1 MQVVPSFAERYRDLF
16 GILNDAMVVW
26 QLDGNIVAT
35 NDAMATLTGY
45 TVDELHG
52 MNIARFLPAEDFE
65 QVMERQ
71 QQQIRGEAVSQRYEL
86 RLMRRDGTE
95 VIGESVTRLVAE
107 KGRPVGVLA
116 VVKNITEQKLVEK
129 ALREERDKAQSYLDV
144 AGIAIQIIDA
154 DQKTALINRKCCEIF
169 GYKEKEVIGK
179 NWFDTFIPER
189 NRAIAKR
196 VFDKLIAREIEPSK
210 CHESPVS
217 TKGGE
222 ERIMA
227 WYNTTVLTDEA
238 GNAIGV
244 LGSGEDITERKQ
256 MENALRES
264 EERYRTLF
272 ENSRDAMCIAT
283 SDGKIVD
290 VNQAALDLFGY
301 AREEMMGLD
310 VRDTVHAL
318 DRERF
323 QKEIDQKGYV
333 RDYEMKLRKRDG
345 THIDCLLTF
354 AMRRGEDGSILG
366 YEGSIRDVTEHKRL
380 QQNLQLYITEVTK
393 AQEEERKRIA
403 RELHD
408 ESIQDLAIL
417 SLDIEA
423 VTRSRSRLSRVTVK
437 SLEQIQEKVNHI
449 AGELSRLSR
458 ALRPSALDQLGLVPA
473 VKVLMRDLRK
483 ADGITT
489 NLEVIGQVQR
499 LSPEVELGLFR
510 IVQEA
515 VRNVRKHSEAA
526 TAVITVE
533 FDPDKVV
540 VSVTDDGKGF
550 ELPKRLSDFT
560 AMGRLGLVGM
570 QERAQLFKGSLSVQS
585 EVGKG
590 TTVRVEVG
598 DGAVPASDLDG
609 ERSRE

>member
-1 MQVVPSFAERYRDLF
+1 
-16 GILNDAMVVW
+16 
-26 QLDGNIVAT
+26 
-35 NDAMATLTGY
+35 
-45 TVDELHG
+45 
-52 MNIARFLPAEDFE
+52 
-65 QVMERQ
+65 
-71 QQQIRGEAVSQRYEL
+71 
-86 RLMRRDGTE
+86 
-95 VIGESVTRLVAE
+95 
-107 KGRPVGVLA
+107 
-116 VVKNITEQKLVEK
+116 
-129 ALREERDKAQSYLDV
+129 
-144 AGIAIQIIDA
+144 
-154 DQKTALINRKCCEIF
+154 
-169 GYKEKEVIGK
+169 
-179 NWFDTFIPER
+179 
-189 NRAIAKR
+189 
-196 VFDKLIAREIEPSK
+196 
-210 CHESPVS
+210 
-217 TKGGE
+217 
-222 ERIMA
+222 
-227 WYNTTVLTDEA
+227 
-238 GNAIGV
+238 
-244 LGSGEDITERKQ
+244 

-333 RDYEMKLRKRDG
+333 RDYEMKLSKRDG

-354 AMRRGEDGSILG
+354 AMRQGDDGSILG

-423 VTRSRSRLSRVTVK
+423 VTRARKPLSRGTVK

-449 AGELSRLSR
+449 AEELSRLSR

-489 NLEVIGQVQR
+489 NLEVIGQVRR

-533 FDPDKVV
+533 FDRDKVV

-560 AMGRLGLVGM
+560 SMGRLGLVGM
-570 QERAQLFKGSLSVQS
+570 QERAQLFKGSFSVQS

-598 DGAVPASDLDG
+598 NGAVPASDLAS

>member
-52 MNIARFLPAEDFE
+52 MNIAHLLPAEDFE

-71 QQQIRGEAVSQRYEL
+71 QQQIRGEAASRRYWL

-95 VIGESVTRLVAE
+95 VVGESTTKLVAE
-107 KGRPVGVLA
+107 KGRAVGVLA
-116 VVKNITEQKLVEK
+116 VVKSITEQKLVEK

-154 DQKTALINRKCCEIF
+154 NQKTALMNKKCCEIF
-169 GYKEKEVIGK
+169 GYKEQEVIGK
-179 NWFDTFIPER
+179 NWFDLIIPQR

-196 VFDKLIAREIEPSK
+196 VFAKLIAREIEPSK
-210 CHESPVS
+210 CHESPVL

-238 GNAIGV
+238 GNAVGA

-272 ENSRDAMCIAT
+272 EDSRDAICIT
-283 SDGKIVD
+283 TREGKIVD

-301 AREEMMGLD
+301 ARGEMMELD
-310 VRDTVHAL
+310 VRQIVPTAEL
-318 DRERF
+318 ARF
-323 QKEIDQKGYV
+323 QREIERRGYV
-333 RDYEMKLRKRDG
+333 RDYEMKLSKRDG
-345 THIDCLLTF
+345 AQIYCLLTF
-354 AMRRGEDGSILG
+354 GVRRGEDGNTLG

-380 QQNLQLYITEVTK
+380 QQNLQLYITEVTR

-423 VTRSRSRLSRVTVK
+423 ITRARKQLPRGTVK

-449 AGELSRLSR
+449 AEELSRLSR

-473 VKVLMRDLRK
+473 VKVLTRDLRK

-489 NLEVIGQVQR
+489 NLEVIGQVRR

-510 IVQEA
+510 IIQEA
-515 VRNVRKHSEAA
+515 VRNIRKHSEAA
-526 TAVITVE
+526 TAVVTVE
-533 FDPDKVV
+533 FHPDKVM
-540 VSVTDDGKGF
+540 VSVADDGKGF
-550 ELPKRLSDFT
+550 ELPKRLGDFT

-570 QERAQLFKGSLSVQS
+570 QERAHLFKGSFGVQS

-590 TTVRVEVG
+590 TTVTVEVG
-598 DGAVPASDLDG
+598 DGVGPASG
-609 ERSRE
+609 

>member
-179 NWFDTFIPER
+179 NWFDLIIPQR
-189 NRAIAKR
+189 NRAMAKA

-264 EERYRTLF
+264 EEKYRTLF
-272 ENSRDAMCIAT
+272 ENSRDAMCITT

-290 VNQAALDLFGY
+290 VNQAALNLFGY

-333 RDYEMKLRKRDG
+333 RDYEMKLSKSDG
-345 THIDCLLTF
+345 TQIDCLLTF
-354 AMRRGEDGSILG
+354 AMRQGEDGSILG

-570 QERAQLFKGSLSVQS
+570 QERAQLFKGSFSVQS

-598 DGAVPASDLDG
+598 NGAVPASDLAG
-609 ERSRE
+609 ERSRD